1 MKKFLE
7 KGKGYESDSS
17 TTDEGTK
24 RKMREGDNENEERE
38 EHAKSRKLSTN
49 SPQKKYESKLDTIIE
64 MMSKLSNDVT
74 EIKKDQKSSKEAI
87 EQLIEDNRKL
97 KNENKHLKQ
106 ENKEIKEELKEIK
119 ENMEFMEKQRR
130 KNNVVMNGLTI
141 DTYEQGA
148 IKEAMLNLFKGHM
161 EIEVKIKNAYKL
173 GTKTCLIE
181 LEDQEDKIKVM
192 KNKSKLKNYKEE
204 KIYINNDTT
213 MREREIQK
221 TIRMIARE
229 ERDKGNEVKIGTNKL
244 WVNNEEWKWNNKE
257 DKIEKSKN

>member
-1 MKKFLE
+1 
-7 KGKGYESDSS
+7 
-17 TTDEGTK
+17 
-24 RKMREGDNENEERE
+24 
-38 EHAKSRKLSTN
+38 
-49 SPQKKYESKLDTIIE
+49 
-64 MMSKLSNDVT
+64 MSKLSNDVT

-173 GTKTCLIE
+173 GIKTCLIE

-204 KIYINNDTT
+204 KVYINNDTT

-229 ERDKGNEVKIGTNKL
+229 ERDKGNEEKL
-244 WVNNEEWKWNNKE
+244 VQIN
-257 DKIEKSKN
+257 SG